1 MAKFYDVNTTP
12 ANGPAAIVSLAGVL
26 TSSGWTILSSSDG
39 TSFGAGDTYA
49 TSSTDLANNYAW
61 FTIQEPTGV
70 GGREW
75 CFQRITSNTV
85 WRVKVSPYAGFGGGS
100 PSATVTP
107 TATDQG
113 IIWGGGT
120 DASPTGVTL
129 FPNDGTYTFH
139 TIAQSNPIGPVGN
152 QAYGFWAFAN
162 LTGDTSSTTGRTF
175 ICQEPLAV
183 GSYEPLVGTR
193 ASTTSGDADPC
204 VYGCFY
210 SSGGGTFWSAYWLTG
225 DTVYN
230 TSQDIEY
237 FVFKHFYDYK
247 SGKGT
252 LTTTLEALQGYPAG
266 SNGNQRFGLST
277 LPDGEDVLL
286 PYIAGRQGVGN
297 GAPRYQNIGYKGVL
311 NFLRL
316 RGTNRNPGDT
326 VDVSTNNAY
335 CYVYDLLV
343 PWPKLVTPVF

>member
-26 TSSGWTILSSSDG
+26 TASGWTILSSSDG
-39 TSFGAGDTYA
+39 TSFVAGDTYA
-49 TSSTDLANNYAW
+49 TSSTDLDNNNAW

-75 CFQRITSNTV
+75 CFQHISSNTS
-85 WRVKVSPYAGFGGGS
+85 WRVKVSPHIGFTG
-100 PSATVTP
+100 SATATQTP
-107 TATDQG
+107 FASDQG

-120 DASPTGVTL
+120 DGSPTGVTL
-129 FPNDGTYTFH
+129 FPTDGTYTFH
-139 TIAQSNPIGPVGN
+139 IIAQSTAVGPVGN
-152 QAYGFWAFAN
+152 QAYGWWAFAN
-162 LTGDTSSTTGRTF
+162 LTGDTTSTTGRTF

-193 ASTTSGDADPC
+193 SSTTSGDADPC

-210 SSGGGTFWSAYWLTG
+210 SSAGYTFWSQYYLSG
-225 DTVYN
+225 DTVFGTSEDIGYN
-230 TSQDIEY
+230 
-237 FVFKHFYDYK
+237 VFKHFYDYK

-252 LTTTLEALQGYPAG
+252 LTTTFEALQGSPAG
-266 SNGNQRFGLST
+266 SNGNIRTGLST

-297 GAPRYQNIGYKGVL
+297 GAPRYSNIGYKGVL

-326 VDVSTNNAY
+326 IDVASTDAY
-335 CYVYDLLV
+335 VYVYDLLI
-343 PWPKLVTPVF
+343 PWPQSITPVF